1 MRRTALL
8 LSVVALTG
16 LVGPAPLAAQQA
28 KPPAPLPKVLI
39 IGDSISLGYTPLV
52 VRAMKDRAIVRH
64 NPGNAQHTGTGV
76 AKIDAWIGKTDWDVI
91 HFNWGLWDLCY
102 RHPKSKVQGRRDKVN
117 GTVTLKPEQYAA
129 NLEKIVTRLKRTG
142 AKLIWAHTTVVP
154 KGEAGRFVGDDVKYN
169 AVAAAIMTK
178 HGIVINDLH
187 TLSKGFGP
195 SLFVA
200 PGNVHFTRAGST
212 RLAAQVVKAIDTAL
226 AAGKAAPQTSGREF
240 YLAPD
245 GDDANPGTKA
255 RPFATLARAR
265 DAVREAKKAAAGPI
279 TVILRGG
286 AYHLSKTVVFS
297 LADSAPAGCTI
308 TYAAAPGETPVLTSG
323 VRITGWKKLTAAP
336 AGLPARAADHVWVAD
351 VPKGLA
357 LFRTLYDGAKRLPRA
372 SVGFCPA
379 SDPKGKKGY
388 PVVNENYHV
397 LRKLAFPAGV
407 LRAWP
412 NLSDVEVVIRPHN
425 AWVMNILTLE
435 SVDEKAGMAMTTLP
449 GTYALN
455 RPVNVR
461 PGQIAAWVQNVL
473 EGLDAPGRWAVN
485 SNEGKLYLWPTGD
498 RPGEN
503 IMAPRL
509 TELIRIE
516 GDIDVPGPTDTP
528 VRGLVFKGLTF
539 SQADRG
545 TWTARDAG
553 IQHDWEMVDKAD
565 ALVRFR
571 GAEDCQIVD
580 CTFTNS
586 GGSAVR
592 LDLHCQRNRIAR
604 NHISDIGGAGVLMIG
619 YGPGTKDVNKGN
631 TVVDNHI
638 HDIGKLWWHSHA
650 IVAWQSGS
658 NRIANNYIHHC
669 PRKAVCLSGVRPGF
683 FWEGRKN
690 RRECS
695 RTIRRHEVGDKSKW
709 ADILP
714 FLHTRN
720 NVVEHNE
727 IHHVLQML
735 GDGAAV
741 NVSGAGKGNV
751 IRRNYIHDIENPG
764 CASCIRTD
772 DAQAGTLIEENIVF
786 RARIGGITPKW
797 ENHFVNN
804 FLIDVGPGGDAI
816 HTAGKWGPFG
826 TSRIERNI
834 LISSGRDRRFW
845 GGFRAEHAG
854 KLSGCTIDRNI
865 YFRPA
870 AASQADT
877 PKEAFLAALRARGHD
892 ANSHYGDPM
901 FVAPAKG
908 DFRFRPGSPAVKLGI
923 RPLDLTTVGLT
934 GDFPKRFKPRT
945 APAPRR

>member
-1 MRRTALL
+1 MPGR
-8 LSVVALTG
+8 LSAREAG
-16 LVGPAPLAAQQA
+16 ADSS
-28 KPPAPLPKVLI
+28 LPKVLI

-52 VRAMKDRAIVRH
+52 IQAMKGKAVVKH
-64 NPGNAQHTGTGV
+64 NPGNAQHSGTGV
-76 AKIDAWIGKTDWDVI
+76 KKIDAWLGKTPWDVI

-102 RHPKSKVQGRRDKVN
+102 RNPKSKVQGRRDKVN
-117 GTVTLKPEQYAA
+117 GTVTLTPQQYAK
-129 NLEKIVTRLKRTG
+129 NLDAIVTRLKKTG
-142 AKLIWAHTTVVP
+142 AVLIWASTTVVP
-154 KGEAGRFVGDDVKYN
+154 KGEAGRKLGDDRIYN
-169 AVAAAIMTK
+169 DVAAAVMK
-178 HGIVINDLH
+178 RRGVAINDLH
-187 TLSKGFGP
+187 SLTKGFEA
-195 SLFVA
+195 SFFVA
-200 PGNVHFTRAGST
+200 PGNVHFTRQGSA
-212 RLAAQVVKAIDTAL
+212 RLAGQVVQAIEKALVADKPGP
-226 AAGKAAPQTSGREF
+226 AAGGRQF
-240 YLAPD
+240 YVATD
-245 GDDANPGTKA
+245 GDDANPGTKGK
-255 RPFATLARAR
+255 PFATLVRAR
-265 DAVREAKKAAAGPI
+265 NAVRQAIKTAKESV
-279 TVILRGG
+279 TVFLRGG
-286 AYHLSKTVVFS
+286 EYHLSETVVFS

-308 TYAAAPGETPVLTSG
+308 TYSAYPGEKPVLGSG
-323 VRITGWKKLTAAP
+323 VRITGWKKLAAP
-336 AGLPARAADHVWVAD
+336 PATLPARARPNVWVAE
-351 VPKGLA
+351 VPKGLT
-357 LFRTLYDGAKRLPRA
+357 LFRTLYDGRKRLPRA
-372 SVGFCPA
+372 SIGFCPT

-388 PVVNENYHV
+388 PVVNENYDV
-397 LRKLAFPAGV
+397 LRELAFPKGV
-407 LRAWP
+407 LRAWS
-412 NLSDVEVVIRPHN
+412 NLSDVEVAIRPHN

-435 SVDEKAGMAMTTLP
+435 SVDEQAFLAKTTLP

-461 PGQIAAWVQNVL
+461 PGGISAWVQNVL

-485 SNEGKLYLWPTGD
+485 TRQGKVTLWPSGAS
-498 RPGEN
+498 PGEK
-503 IMAPRL
+503 IMAPCLR
-509 TELIRIE
+509 ELIRIE
-516 GDIDVPGPTDTP
+516 GDIDIKGPADKP

-539 SQADRG
+539 SLADRG
-545 TWTARDAG
+545 TWTKDDAG

-571 GAEDCQIVD
+571 GAEQCQIVD

-592 LDLHCQRNRIAR
+592 LDLHCRENRIAG
-604 NHISDIGGAGVLMIG
+604 NEISNIGGAGILLIG

-638 HDIGKLWWHSHA
+638 HDIGQLYWHSHA

-683 FWEGRKN
+683 FWPGRKG

-695 RTIRRHEVGDKSKW
+695 RTIRRHEVGDKQEW

-741 NVSGAGKGNV
+741 NVSGAGTGNV
-751 IRRNYIHDIENPG
+751 IRRNYIHDIENPA

-772 DAQAGTLIEENIVF
+772 DAQAGTRVEENIVF
-786 RARIGGITPKW
+786 RAKIGGVTPKR

-816 HTAGKWGPFG
+816 HTSGKWGPFG

-834 LISSGRDRRFW
+834 LITSGQSDRFW
-845 GGFRAEHAG
+845 GGFRAEHVA

-870 AASQADT
+870 SQSPAATRSE
-877 PKEAFLAALRARGHD
+877 KFLAALRAKGHD
-892 ANSHYGDPM
+892 AASHYGDPLL
-901 FVAPAKG
+901 VDYKNG
-908 DFRFRPGSPAVKLGI
+908 DFRFRPDSPAIKMGI
-923 RPLDLTTVGLT
+923 VPLDLTTVGLT
-934 GDFPKRFKPRT
+934 KDFPKRLRSRRT
-945 APAPRR
+945 AQP